1 MIQFQQMY
9 NEHIEWGGGLN
20 EAWRHLV
27 GIGAFLSSI
36 QVDVE
41 YWWLGS
47 RSNEQRSTR
56 VFRAMD
62 QRGIPGYKS
71 HSSFLSSDYV
81 VGKRVCAI
89 KAQGYHK
96 VLVVLNMD
104 KQDISLRRDLC

>member
-1 MIQFQQMY
+1 
-9 NEHIEWGGGLN
+9 
-20 EAWRHLV
+20 
-27 GIGAFLSSI
+27 
-36 QVDVE
+36 
-41 YWWLGS
+41 
-47 RSNEQRSTR
+47 
-56 VFRAMD
+56 MD

-104 KQDISLRRDLC
+104 KQEISLRRDLC